1 MSFTA
6 IDPATGERTREY
18 PAMSPEEFAAAVA
31 GCQSAFLSWRS
42 TSMGRRAELVR
53 NLGSILRA
61 RQDRFA
67 ELMTR
72 EMGKPA
78 REARGEIEK
87 CATVCDF
94 YAERAAGFLA
104 PQRVETSARQSFVTF
119 QPIGIVF
126 AIMPWNYPFWQVFR
140 FAAPNLMA
148 GNGALLKHAPNVP
161 GCALAVEEIFRAAGF
176 PDDLFRTLLI
186 DHDRAAELIAD
197 PRVRGVTLTGSTL
210 AGKTVAAN
218 AAAHVKKSVLELG
231 GSDPCIVL
239 EDADLELATRVCV
252 ASRLMNAGQS
262 CIAAKRCIVVEPV
275 FAELQ
280 ERIVAEMGGA
290 RFGDPRN
297 EANRIGP
304 LARRDLR
311 DRLHEQVRGSV
322 ERGAALLVGGEVP
335 DRPGWFYPP
344 TVLGNVGPGMPAYD
358 EEMFGPVLS
367 IVPVANEREAIAV
380 ANDTRYGLG
389 ASIFTR
395 DLERGRRIAA
405 EEIDAGNCF
414 VNAFVRSDPAL
425 PFGGVKESGYGRE
438 LSLFGIHEFVNV
450 KTVWIEG

>member
-6 IDPATGERTREY
+6 IDPATGLRIRDY
-18 PAMSPEEFAAAVA
+18 PEMSPGDFASAVA
-31 GCQSAFLSWRS
+31 GCHNAFLAWRDTGMEERS
-42 TSMGRRAELVR
+42 RLVR
-53 NLGSILRA
+53 NLAVILRE
-61 RQDRFA
+61 RREDFA

-72 EMGKPA
+72 EMGKPL
-78 REARGEIEK
+78 REARAEIEK
-87 CATVCDF
+87 CAMVCEF
-94 YAERAAGFLA
+94 YAEHAPGYLA
-104 PQRVETSARQSFVTF
+104 PQPVDTSARQSFIAF

-140 FAAPNLMA
+140 FSAPNLMA

-161 GCALAVEEIFRAAGF
+161 GCALAIEGIFREAGF
-176 PDDLFRTLLI
+176 PEDLFRALLI

-197 PRVRGVTLTGSTL
+197 PRVRAVTLTGSTL
-210 AGKTVAAN
+210 AGKTVAAT

-239 EDADLELATRVCV
+239 EDADLALATRECV
-252 ASRLMNAGQS
+252 TSRLMNAGQS

-275 FAELQ
+275 LAELQ
-280 ERIVAEMGGA
+280 ERVVEAMGA
-290 RFGDPRN
+290 ATFGDPAD
-297 EANRIGP
+297 EASRIGP
-304 LARRDLR
+304 LAREDLR
-311 DRLHEQVRGSV
+311 DRLHAQVRGSV
-322 ERGAALLVGGEVP
+322 ERGASLLLGGDVP

-344 TVLGNVGPGMPAYD
+344 TVLGGVAAGMPAYD
-358 EEMFGPVLS
+358 EELFGPVIS
-367 IVPVANEREAIAV
+367 IVAVADEREAIAV

-389 ASIFTR
+389 ASIYTR

-414 VNAFVRSDPAL
+414 VNAFVRSDPQL

-450 KTVWIEG
+450 KSVWIE

>member
-18 PAMSPEEFAAAVA
+18 PAMLPEEFAAAVA
-31 GCQSAFLSWRS
+31 GCQNAFLSWRG
-42 TSMGRRAELVR
+42 TSMEERSRLVR
-53 NLGSILRA
+53 NLAGILRE
-61 RQDRFA
+61 RQNNFA

-72 EMGKPA
+72 EMGKPL

-87 CATVCDF
+87 CAMVCEF
-94 YAERAAGFLA
+94 YAERAPGFLA
-104 PQRVETSARQSFVTF
+104 PQPVETSAHQSFITF

-140 FAAPNLMA
+140 FAAPTLMA

-161 GCALAVEEIFRAAGF
+161 GCALAIEGIFRDAGF
-176 PDDLFRTLLI
+176 PEDLFRALLVG
-186 DHDRAAELIAD
+186 HGRAAELIAD
-197 PRVRGVTLTGSTL
+197 PRVRAVTLTGSTL
-210 AGKTVAAN
+210 AGKTVAAT

-239 EDADLELATRVCV
+239 EDADLALATRECV
-252 ASRLMNAGQS
+252 TSRLMNAGQS

-275 FAELQ
+275 LAELQ
-280 ERIVAEMGGA
+280 ERIVEAMGSA
-290 RFGDPRN
+290 TFGDPRN
-297 EANRIGP
+297 PGNRIGP
-304 LARRDLR
+304 LAREDLR

-322 ERGAALLVGGEVP
+322 ERGATLLLGGEVP
-335 DRPGWFYPP
+335 DLPGWFYPP
-344 TVLGNVGPGMPAYD
+344 TVLGDVARGMPAYD
-358 EEMFGPVLS
+358 EEMFGPALS
-367 IVPVANEREAIAV
+367 IVPVADEREAIAV

-389 ASIFTR
+389 ASVFTR

-405 EEIDAGNCF
+405 QEIEAGNCF
-414 VNAFVRSDPAL
+414 VNAFVRSDPQL

-438 LSLFGIHEFVNV
+438 LSFFGIHEFVNV
-450 KTVWIEG
+450 KSVWVAG